1 MLPPAAWRRADPRM
15 GGEDL
20 EEAFHAQDPEVI
32 AAQVMGQEA
41 AFFGR
46 QMSPQEPASI
56 ARLVRRWKE
65 SAGDDFGDGAAVDDG
80 AALAALRALPVRPM
94 CGWRDPWLARAPRT
108 VQPSLASTKEAAQK
122 TSWSSDALLQF
133 GL

>member
-1 MLPPAAWRRADPRM
+1 MCASLSRSSKLKADFEPPFNGAKRR
-15 GGEDL
+15 
-20 EEAFHAQDPEVI
+20 
-32 AAQVMGQEA
+32 
-41 AFFGR
+41 
-46 QMSPQEPASI
+46 
-56 ARLVRRWKE
+56 RL
-65 SAGDDFGDGAAVDDG
+65 AGACR
-80 AALAALRALPVRPM
+80 AALRALPVRPM